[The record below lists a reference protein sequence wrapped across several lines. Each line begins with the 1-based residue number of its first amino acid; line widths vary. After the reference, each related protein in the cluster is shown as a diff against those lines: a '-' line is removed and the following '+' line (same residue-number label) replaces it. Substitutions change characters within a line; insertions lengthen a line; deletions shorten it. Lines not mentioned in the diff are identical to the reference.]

1 MRTLEVTLT
10 AATRANEA
18 LEDNRNLFQYLT
30 QTSSNTY
37 DLNPDEDGLMDE
49 EQLEF
54 EVMHQLCS
62 AGIEPSEFW
71 FNGSIY

>member
-1 MRTLEVTLT
+1 MRTLEIALSS
-10 AATRANEA
+10 ASKANEA

-37 DLNPDEDGLMDE
+37 DLNPDEDGFMDA

-54 EVMHQLCS
+54 EVMHLLCS
-62 AGIEPSEFW
+62 AGIEESEFW
-71 FNGSIY
+71 FN

>member
-10 AATRANEA
+10 AATKANEA

-30 QTSSNTY
+30 QTSSNSY
-37 DLNPDEDGLMDE
+37 DLNPDEDGDMDE

-54 EVMHQLCS
+54 EVTHLLCS
-62 AGIEPSEFW
+62 AGIDESEFW